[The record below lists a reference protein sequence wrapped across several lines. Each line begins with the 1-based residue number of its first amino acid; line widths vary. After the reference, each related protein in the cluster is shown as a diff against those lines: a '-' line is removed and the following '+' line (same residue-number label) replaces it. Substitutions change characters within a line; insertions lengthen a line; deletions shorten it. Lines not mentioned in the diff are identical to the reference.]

1 MLVHKSIVPQNS
13 ITGKVTAGAVGV
25 NFFAECG
32 AENNHPRHQLDVDVY
47 THETSDIAKVTLCHP
62 GKGNLQAVELNLTEE
77 AMDDLRRVLYDASN
91 QLMLN
96 RNRRAVEAKHE
107 KEKREAFKAASSMQL
122 GPND

>member
-1 MLVHKSIVPQNS
+1 MLVHKSIVPQNA
-13 ITGKVTAGAVGV
+13 ITGKATPGFVGV

-32 AENNHPRHQLDVDVY
+32 VENNHPRHQLDVDVY
-47 THETSDIAKVTLCHP
+47 THETSDIAKVTLRHP
-62 GKGNLQAVELNLTEE
+62 GKGNHQAVELGLTEE
-77 AMDDLRRVLYDASN
+77 AIDDLRSVLYDVSN

-107 KEKREAFKAASSMQL
+107 KEKQEAFKAASSMQL

>member
-1 MLVHKSIVPQNS
+1 MLVHKSIIPQNA
-13 ITGKVTAGAVGV
+13 ITGKATPGFVGI

-32 AENNHPRHQLDVDVY
+32 TKTSHPRHQLDVDVY
-47 THETSDIAKVTLCHP
+47 THETSDVAAVTLVHP
-62 GKGNLQAVELNLTEE
+62 GQGELQNVRLNLTEE
-77 AMDDLRRVLYDASN
+77 AIDDLRSVLYDVSN

-107 KEKREAFKAASSMQL
+107 KEKQEAFKAASSMQL